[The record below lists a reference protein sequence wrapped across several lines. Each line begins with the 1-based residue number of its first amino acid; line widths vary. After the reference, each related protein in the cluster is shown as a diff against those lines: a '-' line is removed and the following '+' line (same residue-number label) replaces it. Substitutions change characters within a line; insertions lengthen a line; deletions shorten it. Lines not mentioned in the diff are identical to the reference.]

1 MSSYATPKRKLK
13 RNVSFSPTPK
23 KARQGSYQVA
33 AKGRSPIYRMS
44 APNYHTFI
52 RSCSINQ
59 AITTGGFVPNVGVT
73 NFALFSIWF
82 TTQDVFIYGNGTN
95 YSTVTM
101 PGITDLAGLFDEIKI
116 DAIEMTMHVTNDA
129 QTFGNAN
136 ASGVMILA
144 TDYNDKNAPAS
155 GGDVQQYADC
165 KSIPLR
171 SDYIHKEII
180 RPKFLT
186 YSLDAAGTST
196 ASTPMRGFQRSN
208 LQTEHYGKKGAMLLS
223 PTNGVIVFSFRY
235 KYICKTA
242 K

>member
-1 MSSYATPKRKLK
+1 MYATPKRKLK
-13 RNVSFSPTPK
+13 RQVSFNSSTPK
-23 KARQGSYQVA
+23 KARGSYPVP
-33 AKGRSPIYRMS
+33 AKGRNPIYRMS
-44 APNYHTFI
+44 APNYHSFV

-59 AITTGGFVPNVGVT
+59 AVTTSGFTPGVGVT
-73 NFALFSIWF
+73 NFTLFSIWF

-116 DAIEMTMHVTNDA
+116 DAIEMTMHCANDSV
-129 QTFGNAN
+129 TFGSGN
-136 ASGVMILA
+136 ASGVIILA
-144 TDYNDKNAPAS
+144 TDYNDKAAPGS
-155 GGDVQQYADC
+155 SGDVQQYADC

-208 LQTEHYGKKGAMLLS
+208 LQTEHYGKKGAFLLAPHS
-223 PTNGVIVFSFRY
+223 GNIVFTFRY

>member
-1 MSSYATPKRKLK
+1 MYGTPKRKLK
-13 RNVSFSPTPK
+13 RQISFSSSSK
-23 KARQGSYQVA
+23 KARSATQVA
-33 AKGRSPIYRMS
+33 PKGRNPIYRMS
-44 APNYHTFI
+44 APNYHTFV

-59 AITTGGFVPNVGVT
+59 AITTSGFTPGVGVT
-73 NFALFSIWF
+73 SFTLFSIWF

-95 YSTVTM
+95 YTTVTM
-101 PGITDLAGLFDEIKI
+101 PGISDLAGLFDEIKI

-129 QTFGNAN
+129 ATFGNAS
-136 ASGVMILA
+136 ASGVLVLA
-144 TDYNDKNAPAS
+144 TDYNDKSAPGTS
-155 GGDVQQYADC
+155 GDVQQYADC

-171 SDYIHKEII
+171 SDYTHREII

-223 PTNGVIVFSFRY
+223 PNSGVIVFTFRY